1 MNEYP
6 ESNMEGN
13 NNIEYNMNPNQENV
27 VKKKNRTLQYYKFL
41 FYSLKTEIKAQD
53 FLKLLRTSNLV
64 EISIWIISLLL
75 YANTSKDF
83 PRLSN
88 GERKSTTYKNTFI
101 WFHLLHILR
110 GALGIFLAYTIP
122 RSYKVTEDLEKISD
136 SKLETTLFNDLIGET
151 IFFSITEKIKSKKI
165 PIIIYLILTALNFVF
180 DVIDFLV
187 IISSLSRA
195 RSDAKV
201 VLLTYL
207 LISAI
212 YITVDLAY
220 ILWTGQLAYIFPKEY
235 LKPIDSMFSGMVD
248 LAMKK
253 FKLNKRKTNVISEA
267 KAQESKGPYVKSSN
281 DMKNGGVNVL
291 ENILG
296 DTFGREVYVQQDG
309 QNNKINNRPSYPEGN
324 NYPNSEDQM
333 NNNNEHKLDDE

>member
-13 NNIEYNMNPNQENV
+13 NNIEYNMNSNQENV

-75 YANTSKDF
+75 YANTPKDF

-136 SKLETTLFNDLIGET
+136 SKLETTLFNDLIRET

-180 DVIDFLV
+180 DTIDFLV

>member
-1 MNEYP
+1 M
-6 ESNMEGN
+6 
-13 NNIEYNMNPNQENV
+13 
-27 VKKKNRTLQYYKFL
+27 
-41 FYSLKTEIKAQD
+41 
-53 FLKLLRTSNLV
+53 
-64 EISIWIISLLL
+64 
-75 YANTSKDF
+75 
-83 PRLSN
+83 
-88 GERKSTTYKNTFI
+88 
-101 WFHLLHILR
+101 LHILR

-136 SKLETTLFNDLIGET
+136 SKLETTLFNDLIRET

-296 DTFGREVYVQQDG
+296 DTFGREVYVQQDD